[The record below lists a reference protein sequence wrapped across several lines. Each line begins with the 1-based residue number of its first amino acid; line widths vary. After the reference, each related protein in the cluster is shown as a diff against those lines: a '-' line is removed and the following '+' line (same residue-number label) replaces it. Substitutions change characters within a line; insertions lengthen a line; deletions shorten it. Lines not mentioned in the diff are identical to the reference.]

1 MAVNSS
7 RPNGHAEP
15 QGVRRVTSI
24 ARWLA
29 RRQQTTTQVAPRL
42 SVVMPVYNAESTLAE
57 CLTRLFQSTLE
68 GFEVVL
74 VDDGSTDSTGA
85 IAAEFPVRVVPSGG
99 RVGPAAAR
107 NVGAREA
114 QGDFLFFID
123 SDVMVRPDTL
133 SRLMARFEQGDV
145 DGVVGVQAVELRY
158 RNLPS
163 RYKNLWMR
171 WTYLRKQSAD
181 QDVPCFY
188 TTAAAIRRDV
198 FLRVGGFDQLY
209 GGPSVEDQ
217 AFAQKL
223 MRLGVRIRVQPELEV
238 EHVKRYSL
246 GTLLKTDYHRAVS
259 LTRLQLRHREDLSQN
274 NTPVPTPYIVSVLL
288 SGIGLAALVLG
299 ALTGIGA
306 VIAGGAFA
314 SLGAL
319 ALNHEFLDVIRRSEG
334 LGRAVSCLPL
344 MWVELLTVGVGTAVG
359 LISYPLGKRY

>member
-7 RPNGHAEP
+7 RPTGPVEGP
-15 QGVRRVTSI
+15 PGRRVTSI

-29 RRQQTTTQVAPRL
+29 RRQQTAQVTPRL
-42 SVVMPVYNAESTLAE
+42 SIVMPVYNAESTLAE
-57 CLTRLFQSTLE
+57 CLTRVFQSTLD

-74 VDDGSTDSTGA
+74 VDDGSTDNTRA
-85 IAAEFPVRVVPSGG
+85 IAEEFPVRVVPSGG

-114 QGDFLFFID
+114 LGDFIFFID

-133 SRLMARFEQGDV
+133 SRLMARFDQGDV
-145 DGVVGVQAVELRY
+145 DGLVGVQALELRY

-171 WTYLRKQSAD
+171 WTYLRKQSAAE
-181 QDVPCFY
+181 DVPCFY

-198 FLRVGGFDQLY
+198 FLRVGGFDQGY

-246 GTLLKTDYHRAVS
+246 RTMLKTDYHRAVS

-274 NTPVPTPYIVSVLL
+274 NTPVPTPYIVSVLMT
-288 SGIGLAALVLG
+288 GIGLAGFVLG
-299 ALTGIGA
+299 GILGSLA
-306 VIAGGAFA
+306 VFAVGGVA
-314 SLGAL
+314 SVTAL
-319 ALNHEFLDVIRRSEG
+319 ALNYEFLDVIRRSEG
-334 LGRAVSCLPL
+334 VGRTLTSLPL
-344 MWVELLTVGVGTAVG
+344 MWLELLTVGVGTAVG
-359 LISYPLGKRY
+359 LISYPFGKRY